1 MIHFIYDGSF
11 DGLLTCIYEAYHRT
25 EKPEKILFREDD
37 QENLLVQK
45 VYIEQDKVKAEK
57 VYAAIRTKISRN
69 ALKNV
74 FYAFLSEQEDA
85 GSLIYRYIQLGF
97 KMGNAID
104 QHLSDDRV
112 LDMHKIVQ
120 KVTKEKHLMLGLVRF
135 RKLGDNLYYAPITPD
150 FQILG
155 LLAPYF
161 AKRMADQNWII
172 HDTGRNIAAV
182 YNQKEWMITEM
193 ILEKSVDIIEEERFY
208 QQLWQQYFKSIA
220 IKNRINPK
228 LQKRYMP
235 RRYWNN
241 LVEKT

>member
-1 MIHFIYDGSF
+1 MIHYIYDGSF
-11 DGLLTCIYEAYHRT
+11 DGLLTCIYEAYYRK
-25 EKPEKILFREDD
+25 EIPEKILFQEDD

-45 VYIEQDKVKAEK
+45 IYIEQDKGKAEK
-57 VYAAIRTKISRN
+57 VYRAIGNKISQN

-74 FYAFLSEQEDA
+74 FYTFLSEQEDA
-85 GSLIYRYIQLGF
+85 GALIYGYIQLGF
-97 KMGNAID
+97 KMGKAID
-104 QHLSDDRV
+104 QHLSNDRV
-112 LDMHKIVQ
+112 LDVHKAVQ

-150 FQILG
+150 YQILG
-155 LLAPYF
+155 LLAPHF

-172 HDTGRNIAAV
+172 HDTGRNMAAV
-182 YNQKEWMITEM
+182 YNQKEWMLTEM
-193 ILEKSVDIIEEERFY
+193 MLEKSVDIIEEERFY

-235 RRYWNN
+235 RRYWQN
-241 LVEKT
+241 LVEKV